1 MPSTW
6 KIQVSDYHVAV
17 SCITNG
23 GGAWGGDIGMT
34 TMMRKRE
41 EWSD

>member
-6 KIQVSDYHVAV
+6 KIQVSDYRVAV

-23 GGAWGGDIGMT
+23 GEGWGENIGMT